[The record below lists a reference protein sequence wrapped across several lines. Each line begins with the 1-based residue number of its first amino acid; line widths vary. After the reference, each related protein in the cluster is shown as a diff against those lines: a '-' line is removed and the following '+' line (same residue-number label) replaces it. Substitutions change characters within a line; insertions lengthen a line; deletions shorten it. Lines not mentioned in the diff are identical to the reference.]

1 MEFILN
7 VILLIILAA
16 FAVAIW
22 GWMVCMAY
30 LFFDSRRRRKE
41 WEKEWRER

>member
-1 MEFILN
+1 MEFIFN

-16 FAVAIW
+16 FAVGIW
-22 GWMVCMAY
+22 VWIAY
-30 LFFDSRRRRKE
+30 WTYEFFDSRRRHKE

>member
-16 FAVAIW
+16 FAVAVW
-22 GWMVCMAY
+22 GWIACMAY
-30 LFFDSRRRRKE
+30 VFFDSRRRHKE

>member
-16 FAVAIW
+16 FAVGIW
-22 GWMVCMAY
+22 GWIAY
-30 LFFDSRRRRKE
+30 VTYEFFESRRRHKE
-41 WEKEWRER
+41 REKEWRER